1 MYKYKFL
8 SSLCLLLLL
17 NTTPTLAANEF
28 NVHYSSDLRIGNT
41 FQWRVDNI
49 SFHYSIDND
58 EVIPTNVLYSEEVY
72 QSGILYFPL
81 DTGVPAEIN
90 GSIYELTVNED
101 IDLVSS
107 FVQIILSFD
116 YSVTLDNIVLSKNI
130 AGLDVSKPLFNFFSQ
145 PSSVVFEND
154 TRIGYFEFLGFGSIS
169 YEESLDNIYN
179 SLGFYPTRISQLS
192 SFISDGVYIENER
205 TADCIA
211 EGNQPQ
217 TCDSVDKFVEY
228 TTVTRSYDV
237 ISGKLLKYD
246 YTEDRTYDPTD
257 RLYPS
262 TIVYNLTNIDP
273 TTGSGPEIP
282 IVNINEDSFLDIP
295 SSVLYI
301 SIFIVVA
308 FIAVIGFLKFGK
320 KSI

>member
-1 MYKYKFL
+1 MYNHKFL
-8 SSLCLLLLL
+8 TSLCLLLLL
-17 NTTPTLAANEF
+17 NTSPSLAADEF
-28 NVHYSSDLRIGNT
+28 DVHYSSDLRIGST

-49 SFHYSIDND
+49 SFHYLIDND
-58 EVIPTNVLYSEEVY
+58 EVSPTNVLYSEEVY
-72 QSGILYFPL
+72 QSGILYFPI
-81 DTGVPAEIN
+81 DTGVPAEVN
-90 GSIYELTVNED
+90 GSIYELMINED

-107 FVQIILSFD
+107 FDQLIYSFD
-116 YSVTLDNIVLSKNI
+116 YSVTLDDVELSKTI
-130 AGLDVSKPLFNFFSQ
+130 AGLDVSKPLFNFFTQ
-145 PSSVVFEND
+145 PSEVVFEND
-154 TRIGYFEFLGFGSIS
+154 SRFGYFEFLGFGSIS

-179 SLGFYPTRISQLS
+179 RLGFYPTRISQLS
-192 SFISDGVYIENER
+192 SFISNGIFVEIER

-211 EGNQPQ
+211 EGNQPE
-217 TCDSVDKFVEY
+217 TCDNVDKFVEY

-246 YTEDRTYDPTD
+246 YSEDRTHDPTD

-282 IVNINEDSFLDIP
+282 VVVLDEDSFLDIP
-295 SSVLYI
+295 SPVLYI
-301 SIFIVVA
+301 SIFIVVV
-308 FIAVIGFLKFGK
+308 FMAVIGFLKFGK